1 MMIHD
6 FPWRIDIFPSEEN
19 VGVDVKCTYFICSHL
34 HLLRQSCS
42 GHYWDFPWMLSPLSD
57 LLGPDL
63 SVSNV
68 QYCNNNALQYQ
79 YRYQYQFSTLTV
91 FIGAKTPNQPSN
103 HCRVLLCQCLYIH
116 LIPSNPCFDLLCA
129 CLFLN
134 DFCCFLEIFTVTIPL
149 FYSHGTCCYP
159 LVTSCVYRHGGFG
172 ALDYIVKSWK
182 CMNVL
187 TNGELKVFISISHLK
202 YD

>member
-1 MMIHD
+1 
-6 FPWRIDIFPSEEN
+6 
-19 VGVDVKCTYFICSHL
+19 
-34 HLLRQSCS
+34 
-42 GHYWDFPWMLSPLSD
+42 MLSSLSD

-116 LIPSNPCFDLLCA
+116 IHLVA
-129 CLFLN
+129 
-134 DFCCFLEIFTVTIPL
+134 TVTHVLAFFVSFLVIFFALFWRFLYLPSHYFIAMGLAAIHLLPVAFTAMVGLVPL
-149 FYSHGTCCYP
+149 TI
-159 LVTSCVYRHGGFG
+159 L
-172 ALDYIVKSWK
+172 
-182 CMNVL
+182 
-187 TNGELKVFISISHLK
+187 LKVGSV
-202 YD
+202 